1 MNKIKEKKL
10 KSIKSEIEEIKNFI
24 SSKNNSEITENNFL
38 DNSNNTL
45 DDTLILNN
53 IIRKEDKIINIS
65 DLNDIKKDDTFCLSA
80 YEILNGANQSEV
92 IFIENKSQKHSLFD
106 KIFNF
111 FD

>member
-65 DLNDIKKDDTFCLSA
+65 DLNDIKNDLKTLKSTISNHENILN
-80 YEILNGANQSEV
+80 EILS
-92 IFIENKSQKHSLFD
+92 
-106 KIFNF
+106 KIK
-111 FD
+111 

>member
-45 DDTLILNN
+45 NNTLDDTLILNN
-53 IIRKEDKIINIS
+53 IIRKEDKIFNIS
-65 DLNDIKKDDTFCLSA
+65 DLNDIKNDLKTLKSTISNHENILN
-80 YEILNGANQSEV
+80 EILS
-92 IFIENKSQKHSLFD
+92 
-106 KIFNF
+106 KIK
-111 FD
+111 